1 MCRLDMYWLHAQR
14 SEERGCKRQAL
25 PALFWLLAFT
35 ASFAMGLPV
44 ISEWH
49 QQGTGRNE
57 RTAPGQYIVQ
67 CSNAQQPV
75 SH

>member
-1 MCRLDMYWLHAQR
+1 MDMHWLYTQS
-14 SEERGCKRQAL
+14 SEERGCKHQVL

-35 ASFAMGLPV
+35 GSFAMGLPV

-49 QQGTGRNE
+49 QQGAGRNE

-67 CSNAQQPV
+67 CFNAQQPV